1 MAAISRGLVFRADA
15 CTFTTVAHDPW
26 RLAVALDDDS
36 PLEITTARDGS
47 TLVIAVVGDVDLVTA
62 DDFQEALERAIRTD
76 AQQLDVDLA
85 GVQYFGSE
93 AIRHIGMAREAAL
106 ARGVALRVVR
116 PSFIA
121 RRAIEATGMGEVL
134 LSD

>member
-1 MAAISRGLVFRADA
+1 MALE
-15 CTFTTVAHDPW
+15 
-26 RLAVALDDDS
+26 DDS
-36 PLEITTARDGS
+36 TLEITTARDGS

-62 DDFQEALERAIRTD
+62 DDFQDALERALRSD
-76 AQQLDVDLA
+76 VQYVDVDLA

-93 AIRHIGMAREAAL
+93 AIRHIGMAREAGL

-116 PSFIA
+116 PSYIA